1 MRCIIHL
8 FFFLLTV
15 SCSKPVTQ
23 FDETFT
29 QYQPLTR
36 LSKEEDLK
44 EEKTNLDNQLTL
56 TNLIDIALQNNPETK
71 YAWYRAKAAAA
82 RVGLAKSEWYPR
94 IDLKADGMRLKTFE
108 FLGGPEITDYRA
120 HAGAML
126 SYLLLDFGER
136 SAAVEEAKEG
146 LKIANWTRDWA
157 MQEVILKLLG
167 SYYEYLNIKGLCDVE
182 LSAEKEAKERVQA
195 TQNLWQAGLK
205 SKSDVLA
212 AQSDWTQAKLRLS
225 NKSKNVKIARAALA
239 KATGLPIES
248 EIRVESLPEMTD
260 QQQITQTF
268 DALIAAAKKNRADL
282 LALKAEISRKNLEIK
297 RVKASLWPRM
307 DALAKGGW
315 EYDQKSP
322 SHGIYQY
329 AVGVSL
335 SAPLF
340 NGFKKT
346 YECKR
351 AYAEAQST
359 LADILAK
366 EQAIAFDVFH
376 NFETLK
382 AAEETIALSKESLV
396 YAEEAYDA
404 ALEQYEAGF
413 ISIFSLIELGK
424 ILSLARESK
433 LQANIHWF
441 AGVAQ
446 LAYSTGTLLEDL

>member
-1 MRCIIHL
+1 MHRLIYLL
-8 FFFLLTV
+8 FFSLLL
-15 SCSKPVTQ
+15 SCSKSIVE
-23 FDETFT
+23 FDGTFA
-29 QYQPLTR
+29 QYQPSIR
-36 LSKEEDLK
+36 PSKKEDPV
-44 EEKTNLDNQLTL
+44 EEKINLDNLLSL
-56 TNLIDIALQNNPETK
+56 TNLIDLALQNNPETK
-71 YAWYRAKAAAA
+71 YAWYRAKAAAS

-94 IDLKADGMRLKTFE
+94 IDVRADGMRLKTFE

-136 SAAVEEAKEG
+136 SAAVQEAKEG
-146 LKIANWTRDWA
+146 LKIANWSRDWA
-157 MQEVILKLLG
+157 MQEVIVKLL
-167 SYYEYLNIKGLCDVE
+167 STYYEYLTLKGLFDVE
-182 LSAEKEAKERVQA
+182 LAAEKEAKERVQA
-195 TQNLWQAGLK
+195 TEQLWEAGLK

-212 AQSDWTQAKLRLS
+212 AKSDWTQAKLRLS
-225 NKSKNVKIARAALA
+225 NKNKNVKIAKAALA
-239 KATGLPIES
+239 KASGLSIES
-248 EIRVESLPEMTD
+248 EIKVETLPETAD
-260 QQQITQTF
+260 PQKITQTF
-268 DALIAAAKKNRADL
+268 SSFITEAKKNRADL
-282 LALKAEISRKNLEIK
+282 LALKAEMARKHLEIK
-297 RVKASLWPRM
+297 RVKASLWPKI

-335 SAPLF
+335 NAPLF

-351 AYAEAQST
+351 AYADAQST
-359 LADILAK
+359 LADVLAK
-366 EQAIAFDVFH
+366 EQTIAFDVFH
-376 NFETLK
+376 HFETLK
-382 AAEETIALSKESLV
+382 AAQETISLSQESLT
-396 YAEEAYDA
+396 YAKEAYDA

-424 ILSLARESK
+424 ILSHARESK

-441 AGVAQ
+441 AEMAQ

>member
-1 MRCIIHL
+1 MRQRLSL
-8 FFFLLTV
+8 FFFLSLL
-15 SCSKPVTQ
+15 SCSKPVQQ
-23 FDETFT
+23 FDGTFAPYQSSSSLDKKKETAKENINLEAELS
-29 QYQPLTR
+29 LT
-36 LSKEEDLK
+36 D
-44 EEKTNLDNQLTL
+44 
-56 TNLIDIALQNNPETK
+56 LIDIALQNNPETK

-94 IDLKADGMRLKTFE
+94 IDAKADGMRLRTFE

-146 LKIANWTRDWA
+146 LKIANWSRDWA
-157 MQEVILKLLG
+157 MQEVIIKLLG
-167 SYYEYLNIKGLCDVE
+167 SYYEYLTIKGLFEVE
-182 LSAEKEAKERVQA
+182 LAAAREAEERLEATKH
-195 TQNLWQAGLK
+195 LWEAGLK

-225 NKSKNVKIARAALA
+225 NKNKQVKIARAALA
-239 KATGLPIES
+239 KEAGLPIES
-248 EIRVESLPEMTD
+248 EVKVNSLPEITSKE
-260 QQQITQTF
+260 QITETF
-268 DALIAAAKKNRADL
+268 DALISEAKKNRADL
-282 LALKAEISRKNLEIK
+282 LALKTEMSRKNLEIK
-297 RVKASLWPRM
+297 RVKASLWPKI

-340 NGFKKT
+340 NGFKKS

-359 LADILAK
+359 LADIAAK

-382 AAEETIALSKESLV
+382 AAEETIKLSKESLS
-396 YAEEAYDA
+396 YAEEAYNA

-413 ISIFSLIELGK
+413 ISIFSLIDLGK
-424 ILSLARESK
+424 MLSQARESK